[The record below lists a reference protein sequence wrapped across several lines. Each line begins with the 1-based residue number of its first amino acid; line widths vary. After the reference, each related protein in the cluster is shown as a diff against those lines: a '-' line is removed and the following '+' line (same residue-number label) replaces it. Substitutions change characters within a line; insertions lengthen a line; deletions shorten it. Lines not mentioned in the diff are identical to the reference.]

1 VIDIGDFRQFSVTKF
16 PFFLT
21 GSSPCDVQR
30 LKRLKKLSDGLL
42 LEGGHY
48 WTPTMYIRLAQDLGL
63 DSEVA
68 IHLAETYGDRA
79 FAVGKMEH

>member
-1 VIDIGDFRQFSVTKF
+1 MAKETIDSACNA
-16 PFFLT
+16 
-21 GSSPCDVQR
+21 CD
-30 LKRLKKLSDGLL
+30 LKPKNVSRTDGLL
-42 LEGGHY
+42 LEGAHY

-79 FAVGKMEH
+79 FAVGKNLLALLC